1 MNELEDIGKFISE
14 GLESYKYED
23 FVDLMFGGET
33 YTLTKEDVKEVVDWV
48 YEGILNHYE
57 IEGLIFNI
65 KDGSLSID
73 DFDGGY
79 VIINLNEFMEWI
91 TYE

>member
-1 MNELEDIGKFISE
+1 MISIEELEIIE
-14 GLESYKYED
+14 EVE
-23 FVDLMFGGET
+23 
-33 YTLTKEDVKEVVDWV
+33 EVVDWV
-48 YEGILNHYE
+48 YEGILDHYE

-65 KDGSLSID
+65 RDGNLSID

-79 VIINLNEFMEWI
+79 VIVNLNEFMEWI